1 MPDKIEIRVAGLVK
15 KGDKILLARHEMG
28 SDSYWVVPGGHLNLG
43 ETLPEAAER
52 EIREET
58 TLGLACADLMLAAD
72 YIAPGASRH
81 TLNLFFEMTG
91 DIPDDSR
98 IYNNAHTDRKLRGME
113 FFSAGELNNLDI
125 RPGIRK
131 ELVEYLQT
139 GKITKKY
146 ISGK

>member
-1 MPDKIEIRVAGLVK
+1 MHDKIEIRVAGLVK

-28 SDSYWVVPGGHLNLG
+28 SESYWVVPGGHLNLG
-43 ETLPEAAER
+43 ETLSGAAER

-58 TLGLACADLMLAAD
+58 TLDLSCADLMLAAD
-72 YIAPGASRH
+72 YIAPEAARH

-91 DIPDDSR
+91 DIPDDSK
-98 IYNNAHTDRKLRGME
+98 IYNNVHTDKKLRGMK
-113 FFSAGELNNLDI
+113 FFSADELNGLDI
-125 RPGIRK
+125 RPRIRK

-139 GKITKKY
+139 GRIKKKY